1 MTDFNI
7 NNVEEILVRFV
18 DGQEVIY
25 KGKGLEKLR
34 RLVSSSPAY
43 GEVKGRRATQQTTIV
58 DYDDHQEDE
67 DEDDDD
73 LPPTHAQARG
83 KAKKSSPAGPVVGRD
98 GYHVSELDY
107 TPKAT
112 NKGRSPMDIAR
123 DMQRQAESAS
133 GIKF

>member
-34 RLVSSSPAY
+34 RLVSLSPAY
-43 GEVKGRRATQQTTIV
+43 GEIKGRRATQQTTIV
-58 DYDDHQEDE
+58 DYDDPE
-67 DEDDDD
+67 EDDEEP
-73 LPPTHAQARG
+73 LSHAQAHAPAKG
-83 KAKKSSPAGPVVGRD
+83 KTKKSSAGPVVGRD

-107 TPKAT
+107 TPKAA